1 MPTFTLN
8 RLTLEPV
15 TLEPLTLEPC
25 ALYQANRECSNPS
38 VAKSLLKEFI
48 VSTPE
53 SRAICNDPFV
63 LGVQYTR
70 NLRKAGA
77 RAFAAL
83 REHGAFHGEESS
95 TAVLTILR
103 GGLNFE
109 LREALSDAFGWNS
122 HDAWFIS
129 AQRRLTDPEKGHW
142 EICEDAY
149 SKIYPKGDVD
159 VVLGDVVATGT
170 SLRHG
175 LSKLTAAGKE
185 NRDVRYKS
193 VTFFTIGAAVS
204 GDIVSEWQAEIEKIQ
219 GLAPVC
225 TVVYFEGIFGVAS
238 SETPLSIKIDGTDL
252 LRRDGPMAPE
262 FLSSQYENPTY
273 PLERCTIYD
282 AGSRAFHVREY
293 LEDVIDYWNKVSQ
306 LAGDGCDFKT
316 LCNERCPKLDAG
328 KFKTVT
334 LSDVVSSQ
342 LHRLETLLKK
352 G

>member
-1 MPTFTLN
+1 MYRAT
-8 RLTLEPV
+8 
-15 TLEPLTLEPC
+15 
-25 ALYQANRECSNPS
+25 REVSDT
-38 VAKSLLKEFI
+38 ADAHSLLQEFI
-48 VSTPE
+48 ISTPE
-53 SRAICNDPFV
+53 TRSICNDPFV
-63 LGVQYTR
+63 LGVHYTR
-70 NLRKAGA
+70 MLRKAGA
-77 RAFAAL
+77 RAFTAL
-83 REHGAFHGEESS
+83 REHGAFKGDESS

-129 AQRRLTDPEKGHW
+129 AQRRLTDPDNGHW

-175 LSKLTAAGKE
+175 LSKLTAARKE
-185 NRDVRYKS
+185 NSEVRYKS

-204 GDIVSEWQAEIEKIQ
+204 GDILSAWQAEIAALQ

-225 TVVYFEGIFGVAS
+225 TAVYFEGIFGVAS
-238 SETPLSIKIDGTDL
+238 PETPLAIKIDGTDL
-252 LRRDGPMAPE
+252 LRRDGPMAAE
-262 FLSSQYENPTY
+262 FLNSQYENATY

-293 LEDVIDYWNKVSQ
+293 LEDVIDYWQKVSR
-306 LAGDGCDFKT
+306 LAENGYDFET
-316 LCNERCPKLDAG
+316 LCRERCPELDVT
-328 KFKTVT
+328 KFQTGT
-334 LSDVVSSQ
+334 LVELARAQ
-342 LHRLETLLKK
+342 LHRLEALLNK